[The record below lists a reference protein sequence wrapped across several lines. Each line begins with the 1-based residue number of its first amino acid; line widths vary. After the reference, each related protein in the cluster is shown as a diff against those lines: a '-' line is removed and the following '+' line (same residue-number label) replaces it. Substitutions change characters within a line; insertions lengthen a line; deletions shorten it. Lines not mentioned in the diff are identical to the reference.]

1 MIENNIPYTV
11 KESSK
16 VKAKICARCVM
27 RVGSNHW
34 IKHWKSKHKI
44 YRKAQMKEYIEFDH
58 IPEPF
63 FLSKPYKKNRYEYEE
78 PGEHELV
85 GDMVDIAAKVVSRFM

>member
-1 MIENNIPYTV
+1 
-11 KESSK
+11 
-16 VKAKICARCVM
+16 
-27 RVGSNHW
+27 
-34 IKHWKSKHKI
+34 
-44 YRKAQMKEYIEFDH
+44 MKEYIEFDH